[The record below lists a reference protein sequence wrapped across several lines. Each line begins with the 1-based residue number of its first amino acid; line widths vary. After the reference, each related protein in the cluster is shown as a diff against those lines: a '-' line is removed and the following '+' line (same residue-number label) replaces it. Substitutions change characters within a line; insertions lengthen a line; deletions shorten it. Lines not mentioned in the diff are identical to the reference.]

1 MLIEATV
8 NMLTLHTS
16 CVPECHNES
25 FAPNRLVTLPQ
36 PIHAPLGQIYDIPN
50 AEVLLFSE
58 LTEGLHNLIQAPLN
72 LYPSVNLDDS
82 MTTIYV
88 NIFIFCMVS
97 TPCTYLHPK
106 APLSTCL
113 HHLHKTGQKGFNS
126 QTL

>member
-8 NMLTLHTS
+8 NMPTLHTS

-58 LTEGLHNLIQAPLN
+58 LTEGLHNLIRGPPKSL
-72 LYPSVNLDDS
+72 P
-82 MTTIYV
+82 
-88 NIFIFCMVS
+88 FCE
-97 TPCTYLHPK
+97 L
-106 APLSTCL
+106 
-113 HHLHKTGQKGFNS
+113 G
-126 QTL
+126 